1 MRLARTAVAVAA
13 AAVGV
18 LALGACDGNTGGA
31 SPDASRTSA
40 PAGATDTAP
49 GDSGTTT
56 GGAAT
61 GGAATTG
68 TDSGSGTGTKTG
80 ASGTAGG
87 SASGSRCH
95 TGDLGYSWATG
106 GDAVPDGDSTKQQ
119 QAHVMLKNTSG
130 HTCSMHGFPGVDLV
144 NSGQQWSL
152 RRTSQSPTTL
162 TLHPGDTTQF
172 TVTFLPWNAEGN
184 AASNNFA
191 PTTLVITPPN
201 ETTSYDIPWR
211 WGHVLLQDGA
221 THPGTFISPIGD

>member
-13 AAVGV
+13 VAVGV

-40 PAGATDTAP
+40 PAGATDTTP
-49 GDSGTTT
+49 GDSGT
-56 GGAAT
+56 AT

-68 TDSGSGTGTKTG
+68 TGTSTDSGARTG

-87 SASGSRCH
+87 SASGNRCH